1 MIQGIWQVL
10 RGRRKAGRFLKGSK
24 SDDKNR
30 ISARFYHLDDRHV
43 YLQAS
48 PPIIK
53 QMCWL
58 WNDEKIG
65 GLEGWKRFLFRQVN
79 RMRLWNLVYPVP
91 NEYFSPLSFLL

>member
-30 ISARFYHLDDRHV
+30 ISVRFQHLDDRYV

-48 PPIIK
+48 PLIIK

-65 GLEGWKRFLFRQVN
+65 RLEGLKVGN
-79 RMRLWNLVYPVP
+79 D
-91 NEYFSPLSFLL
+91 SSFVR